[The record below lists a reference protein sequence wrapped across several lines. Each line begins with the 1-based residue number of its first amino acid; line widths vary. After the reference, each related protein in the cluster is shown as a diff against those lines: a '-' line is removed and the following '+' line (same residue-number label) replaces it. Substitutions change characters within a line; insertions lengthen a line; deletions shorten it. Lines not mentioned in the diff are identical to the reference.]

1 MGQANFGAIA
11 NVTVSGKIRDL
22 KKVDGK
28 DSTQC
33 TFNIG
38 VRQYR
43 GADKDP
49 EYNNFYMRAYG
60 KQADK
65 ILQYAKD
72 GTLMTVVGG
81 LDARESTKDG
91 KTRTF
96 LNVSVDHSLIGPDS
110 GAGQQGDAPAKQQ
123 DEGSD
128 LPF

>member
-28 DSTQC
+28 ESTQC

-43 GADKDP
+43 GQDKDP
-49 EYNNFYMRAYG
+49 EYNNFYMRAFG
-60 KQADK
+60 KQAEK
-65 ILQYAKD
+65 ILGYAKD
-72 GTLMTVVGG
+72 GTMMTVIGG

-96 LNVSVDHSLIGPDS
+96 LNVSVDHSLIGPDDG
-110 GAGQQGDAPAKQQ
+110 GAKAAAKPAD
-123 DEGSD
+123 DEHDD
-128 LPF
+128 LGF